1 MSIGFDSINLIG
13 PVVAVDKK
21 KYLLLK
27 VSVMYT
33 VVDNIHLCSDISY
46 YATKQLL

>member
-21 KYLLLK
+21 KYL
-27 VSVMYT
+27 YT